1 MRKEWIW
8 RAACVVCLMA
18 GGLLCPLSVCAEE
31 DAAAR
36 MEKLLNEQKVQESS
50 QENEQ
55 GTEQENEEEMGK
67 KTSEELSMTPMNTF
81 LRTNDEA
88 NVRSGPDTSYESLG
102 KTEIGQAYMVTGVSE
117 DGKWYQIYLDGQ
129 EAYISAEYMEE
140 IPVDDAVDS
149 ELEDGFAKSGDE
161 VEAELQAASEQ
172 AALEQAVSEQEAAEG
187 GEQQTEE
194 LHVEK
199 KANYGLIIAV
209 VFIAAFL
216 ISMLTLLKKD
226 QQQGKREEEK
236 LDIIDLEA
244 EPSENV
250 EQEKVTDRTER

>member
-18 GGLLCPLSVCAEE
+18 GGLMCPLSVCAEE

-50 QENEQ
+50 PENEQ

-140 IPVDDAVDS
+140 IPVDDAVDA

-172 AALEQAVSEQEAAEG
+172 AAAEQEAAEG

-250 EQEKVTDRTER
+250 EQEKVTDQTER